1 MAVDDWAEDA
11 RQTQMLRMNVVRG
24 KFNAPKF
31 AALWTKLEA
40 KYGREALERMAG
52 YDGREKDL
60 RALVGDAGK
69 ALPPKAQAAL
79 ERRKEAIKSP
89 DDLAAVVKLVLAETG
104 MVAAQ
109 SSWIA
114 FSVAGM
120 SHMLVECTSE
130 TYGELRR
137 LAEYCDE
144 HGYRPDD
151 VLSGL
156 ALSYMEPAGMSQMS
170 QPSDTAEH
178 AEASQIGS
186 EGAK

>member
-1 MAVDDWAEDA
+1 
-11 RQTQMLRMNVVRG
+11 
-24 KFNAPKF
+24 
-31 AALWTKLEA
+31 
-40 KYGREALERMAG
+40 MAG

-79 ERRKEAIKSP
+79 EKRKEANKSP

-104 MVAAQ
+104 MVASKA
-109 SSWIA
+109 SWIA

-130 TYGELRR
+130 TYGDLRR

-178 AEASQIGS
+178 EKLSQIGS

>member
-1 MAVDDWAEDA
+1 
-11 RQTQMLRMNVVRG
+11 
-24 KFNAPKF
+24 
-31 AALWTKLEA
+31 
-40 KYGREALERMAG
+40 MAG

-69 ALPPKAQAAL
+69 ALPPKAAAAL

-104 MVAAQ
+104 MVAAKA
-109 SSWIA
+109 SWIA

-120 SHMLVECTSE
+120 SHMLVECTTE

-144 HGYRPDD
+144 HGYQPDI
-151 VLSGL
+151 VLAAL
-156 ALSYMEPAGMSQMS
+156 AIGYMEPAGMSQMS
-170 QPSDTAEH
+170 QPCDTAEH
-178 AEASQIGS
+178 AEVSQIGS
-186 EGAK
+186 VGGE

>member
-1 MAVDDWAEDA
+1 
-11 RQTQMLRMNVVRG
+11 MLRINVVRG
-24 KFNAPKF
+24 KFDARKF

-40 KYGREALERMAG
+40 RYGREALERMAG

-79 ERRKEAIKSP
+79 EKRKEAIKSP

-120 SHMLVECTSE
+120 SHMLVECTTE

-151 VLSGL
+151 VLAVL
-156 ALSYMEPAGMSQMS
+156 AIAYMEPAKMSQMS
-170 QPSDTAEH
+170 QMSHPSDTAEH
-178 AEASQIGS
+178 AEVSQIAT
-186 EGAK
+186 EGAE